1 MTVAVLNIV
10 TIKTVY
16 RKTLPS
22 DNFAMIKT
30 KRNAFYSVMRKT
42 DKK

>member
-1 MTVAVLNIV
+1 MTVELLNMV

-22 DNFAMIKT
+22 DNFAMMKTKT
-30 KRNAFYSVMRKT
+30 KRVLDCYDKT

>member
-1 MTVAVLNIV
+1 MTVAVLNIA

-22 DNFAMIKT
+22 DNFAMMKTKT
-30 KRNAFYSVMRKT
+30 KRVLFCYEKNR
-42 DKK
+42 

>member
-1 MTVAVLNIV
+1 MTVELLNMV

-22 DNFAMIKT
+22 DNFAMMKT
-30 KRNAFYSVMRKT
+30 K
-42 DKK
+42 KKRVLFCYEKNR

>member
-22 DNFAMIKT
+22 DNFAMMKT
-30 KRNAFYSVMRKT
+30 KTKHALVCYDKT

>member
-1 MTVAVLNIV
+1 MTVAVLDIV

-22 DNFAMIKT
+22 DNFAMMKTKT
-30 KRNAFYSVMRKT
+30 KRVLFCYEKNR
-42 DKK
+42 

>member
-22 DNFAMIKT
+22 DNFAMMKT
-30 KRNAFYSVMRKT
+30 KAKRVLFCYEKNR
-42 DKK
+42 